1 MANPITG
8 QATKVAGIKK
18 KTAKK
23 AVSPAPGYTG
33 DPAAFQSAQDLRAK
47 TAKAF
52 LGVEEAGEKSIEE
65 LLQGREAQKRLART
79 GQAEAIGAGQA
90 AAGRMGGSAYGGSL
104 QAAQGA
110 AQQALSADAAYGGL
124 LAQTRQRAAQDTA
137 EAAVNLRELGTQQE
151 DVQRKMGDY
160 EGRIATAGKEAGWFG
175 EQDQVAD
182 QVMGWAQNEPD
193 PKLRAWLIQ
202 KAEDIRADRIDV

>member
-1 MANPITG
+1 MAKI
-8 QATKVAGIKK
+8 A
-18 KTAKK
+18 
-23 AVSPAPGYTG
+23 GYTG
-33 DPAAFQSAQDLRAK
+33 DPGALERATHLRQK

-52 LGVEEAGEKSIEE
+52 LGVEEAGKKSIEE
-65 LLQGREAQKRLART
+65 LLQGKAAQKRLART

-124 LAQTRQRAAQDTA
+124 LAQTRQRSAQDA
-137 EAAVNLRELGTQQE
+137 AGAAVNLRELGTPQE
-151 DVQRKMGDY
+151 DRQRKMGDY

-175 EQDQVAD
+175 EQNQVAD
-182 QVMGWAQNEPD
+182 QVMGWANNEPD
-193 PKLRAWLIQ
+193 PDLRKWLEE
-202 KAEDIRADRIDV
+202 KAADIRANRIDV